1 MSEGGASLG
10 SDKGPAG
17 APTDR
22 LTDDELWRGVE
33 ATLRDVL
40 IPSLTDEWARA
51 AAVQLVGVVRYARRR
66 PADPLESRVEELRA
80 LLNALHANPIVQR
93 HPLATG
99 DARDVLDVVGRVL
112 ASAVDDSGTAG
123 DEVRAMLRP
132 VVVRQLDDELEI
144 TGPLVAAFRGRLDG

>member
-1 MSEGGASLG
+1 MADVDASAGAGGESAR
-10 SDKGPAG
+10 

-40 IPSLTDEWARA
+40 IPALSDEWARA

-80 LLNALHANPIVQR
+80 LLNALHGNPIVQR
-93 HPLATG
+93 NPLLTG

-112 ASAVDDSGTAG
+112 ASAVDDGGSAG

-132 VVVRQLDDELEI
+132 VVMRQLDDELEI